1 MAEAAAGQGS
11 VRPRRRASEL
21 RVDHQPGA
29 VLHTTPWR
37 ETSLIVE
44 VFTRDFGRL
53 PLVARGAK
61 RPTSQFRSLLS
72 PFAPLTLAWSG
83 RGEIK
88 NLVRVEWIG
97 GMPPLRGRALLSAFY
112 ANELLVRLMARPIRT
127 SGYSTGIWSCCADS
141 RSSATTRRCARSSS
155 SCCARWA
162 MPYRWTSAAAVS
174 RSTRRRVTASAPKSE
189 RTDSGRV
196 RAIQAT

>member
-1 MAEAAAGQGS
+1 MAEAAGQGS
-11 VRPRRRASEL
+11 LRPRRRPSDL
-21 RVDHQPGA
+21 RVDHQPGT

-88 NLVRVEWIG
+88 NLVRVEWVG
-97 GMPPLRGRALLSAFY
+97 GMPPLRGAA
-112 ANELLVRLMARPIRT
+112 RL
-127 SGYSTGIWSCCADS
+127 C
-141 RSSATTRRCARSSS
+141 TR
-155 SCCARWA
+155 
-162 MPYRWTSAAAVS
+162 
-174 RSTRRRVTASAPKSE
+174 
-189 RTDSGRV
+189 
-196 RAIQAT
+196 

>member
-29 VLHTTPWR
+29 VLHTMPWR

-61 RPTSQFRSLLS
+61 RPTSQFRGLLS
-72 PFAPLTLAWSG
+72 PFAPLALAWSG

-88 NLVRVEWIG
+88 NLVRVEWSV
-97 GMPPLRGRALLSAFY
+97 A
-112 ANELLVRLMARPIRT
+112 
-127 SGYSTGIWSCCADS
+127 C
-141 RSSATTRRCARSSS
+141 RRCAARRCFPRSM
-155 SCCARWA
+155 RMNFW
-162 MPYRWTSAAAVS
+162 
-174 RSTRRRVTASAPKSE
+174 
-189 RTDSGRV
+189 SG
-196 RAIQAT
+196 